1 MRKIEQPKKC
11 VKYKIYMN
19 FITTSAFQI
28 VACIDI
34 SRVQYLSLYLSV
46 WLVLECRHFIWMALN
61 SFELFHSANWNNKRF
76 HTTLFVNISVRLG
89 YDAKCE
95 NLWQIEVKCVI
106 LFTILYFVW
115 GWNVVRGMD
124 MMLFWRRWRGFIS
137 YGIGLSSIWFD
148 SIRFDSFQFISRHIE
163 FLYTFQI
170 LHVYKSPWDVW
181 IFHRRH
187 RRRCCHRRCSRH
199 RHRHR
204 IERERG
210 GIDLRHDLPC
220 PIINVTHKITFWRMF
235 LSTFG
240 LPHHFMRASSVWND
254 AGFCIRHTIHIHIF
268 DTRKLTHNASKTGE
282 YTTERTARTYTLAG

>member
-19 FITTSAFQI
+19 FITTSVFQI

-76 HTTLFVNISVRLG
+76 HAMLFVNISVRLG
-89 YDAKCE
+89 YNAKCE

-124 MMLFWRRWRGFIS
+124 MMLFWGGRG
-137 YGIGLSSIWFD
+137 GVGGLFHMELDWVQFGSIRYD
-148 SIRFDSFQFISRHIE
+148 SIRFNSFR
-163 FLYTFQI
+163 
-170 LHVYKSPWDVW
+170 
-181 IFHRRH
+181 
-187 RRRCCHRRCSRH
+187 
-199 RHRHR
+199 
-204 IERERG
+204 
-210 GIDLRHDLPC
+210 
-220 PIINVTHKITFWRMF
+220 
-235 LSTFG
+235 
-240 LPHHFMRASSVWND
+240 
-254 AGFCIRHTIHIHIF
+254 
-268 DTRKLTHNASKTGE
+268 DT
-282 YTTERTARTYTLAG
+282 